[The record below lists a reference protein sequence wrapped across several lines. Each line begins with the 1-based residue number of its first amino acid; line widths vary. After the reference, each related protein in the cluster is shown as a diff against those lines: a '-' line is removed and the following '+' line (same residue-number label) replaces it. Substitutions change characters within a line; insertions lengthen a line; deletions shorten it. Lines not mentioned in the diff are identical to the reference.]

1 MRFTDKVAIISGGS
15 EGMGKA
21 AAVGFAKEGAS
32 VVITSRS
39 KEKCEAAANEIKA
52 FGGKVLIVPGDIT
65 NDDHIYSVVDK
76 ALKEFGKVDI
86 LFNYAGGSP
95 DNKAVGPFIKE
106 DKTYWDKLIRVNLWA
121 TIIFCRAAIDPM
133 MKQKYG
139 KIVNTAAMAGK
150 VGAANMVVYSGAKAG
165 VIGFTKGLAQEM
177 VPYNINV
184 NCVCPGPVATP
195 GAEKVIGAM
204 MKTEAAAGKGP
215 GGPPPGRPGVINR
228 MGTPWEVASA
238 VLYLAS
244 DDAAFINGQPLSVDG
259 GGSMV

>member
-39 KEKCEAAANEIKA
+39 QEKCEAAAKEIRA
-52 FGGKVLIVPGDIT
+52 FGGKVTIMPGDIT
-65 NDDHIYSVVDK
+65 NDDHIYSVVNRTV
-76 ALKEFGKVDI
+76 KEYGKLDI

-95 DNKAVGPFIKE
+95 DNKAVAMFIEE
-106 DKTYWDKLIRVNLWA
+106 DKAYWDKLIRVNLWA
-121 TIIFCRAAIDPM
+121 TIIFCRAAIEPM

-150 VGAANMVVYSGAKAG
+150 VGAARMAVYSGAKAG

-184 NCVCPGPVATP
+184 NCVCPGPIATP

-204 MKTEAAAGKGP
+204 MKAEAAAGAP
-215 GGPPPGRPGVINR
+215 GAPPPGRPGVMNR

-244 DDAAFINGQPLSVDG
+244 EDAAFINGQPLSVDG

>member
-1 MRFTDKVAIISGGS
+1 MRFTNKVAIITGGS

-21 AAVGFAKEGAS
+21 AAIGFAREGAS

-39 KEKCEAAANEIKA
+39 QEKLEAAAKEIRS
-52 FGGKVLIVPGDIT
+52 FGGKVTVVPGDIMK
-65 NDDHIYSVVDK
+65 DDDIYAVVNK
-76 ALKEFGKVDI
+76 TLSEYGKVDI

-95 DNKAVGPFIKE
+95 DLKPVSLFIEQDKAF
-106 DKTYWDKLIRVNLWA
+106 WDQMIRFNLWS
-121 TIIFCRAAIDPM
+121 TMIFCRAVIDPM

-150 VGAANMVVYSGAKAG
+150 VGATTMAAYAAAKGG
-165 VIGFTKGLAQEM
+165 VIAFTKALAQEM

-184 NCVCPGPVATP
+184 NCVCPGPIATP
-195 GAEKVIGAM
+195 GAVKVIGAM
-204 MKTEAAAGKGP
+204 MKSAAASGAGP
-215 GGPPPGRPGVINR
+215 KDPPPGKPGVMNR

>member
-39 KEKCEAAANEIKA
+39 QEKCEAAAKDIRA
-52 FGGKVLIVPGDIT
+52 FGGKVTIAPGDIM

-76 ALKEFGKVDI
+76 TLKTYGKVDI
-86 LFNYAGGSP
+86 LYNYAGGSP
-95 DNKAVGPFIKE
+95 DNKPVAMFITE
-106 DKTYWDKLIRVNLWA
+106 DKAYWEKLIRINLWA
-121 TIIFCRAAIDPM
+121 TIIFCRAVLDPM

-150 VGAANMVVYSGAKAG
+150 VGAASMTVYSGAKAG

-184 NCVCPGPVATP
+184 NCVCPGPIATP

-204 MKTEAAAGKGP
+204 MKSVAP
-215 GGPPPGRPGVINR
+215 GTPPPSRMGVINR

>member
-15 EGMGKA
+15 AGMGKA
-21 AAVGFAKEGAS
+21 AAIGFAKEGAS
-32 VVITSRS
+32 VVITARS
-39 KEKCEAAANEIKA
+39 KENCAAVAAEIKA
-52 FGGKVLIVPGDIT
+52 LGGKVLAVPGDIN
-65 NDDHIYSVVDK
+65 NDDHIYSVVDQTLK
-76 ALKEFGKVDI
+76 AFGKVDI

-95 DNKAVGPFIKE
+95 DYKPVSMFINE
-106 DKTYWDKLIRVNLWA
+106 DKDYWDKLIRVNLWA
-121 TIIFCRAAIDPM
+121 TIIFCRAVLDPM

-150 VGAANMVVYSGAKAG
+150 VGAARMTVYSGAKAG

-184 NCVCPGPVATP
+184 NCVCPGPIATP

-204 MKTEAAAGKGP
+204 MKAEAAAGSGP
-215 GGPPPGRPGVINR
+215 ASPPPGRPGVMAR
-228 MGTPWEVASA
+228 MGTAWEVASA